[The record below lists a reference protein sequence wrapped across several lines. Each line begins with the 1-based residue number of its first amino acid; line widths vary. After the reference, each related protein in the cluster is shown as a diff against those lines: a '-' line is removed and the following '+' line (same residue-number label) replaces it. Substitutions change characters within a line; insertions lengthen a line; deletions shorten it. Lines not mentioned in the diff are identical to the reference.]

1 MEKNTPASISLWTG
15 VGVIALLILMFC
27 LGFIPLLNLLALLL
41 FPVVLI
47 GDGVAIV
54 TGIMGIKRAN
64 VLNGLG
70 KGAAMGGMIIGILH
84 LLLLLFGFIMAI
96 LFGGLALLGGMLESL
111 V

>member
-1 MEKNTPASISLWTG
+1 MEKNTPAPISLWTG

-54 TGIMGIKRAN
+54 TGIMGSRGPTCSTGSARARPWE
-64 VLNGLG
+64 
-70 KGAAMGGMIIGILH
+70 A
-84 LLLLLFGFIMAI
+84 
-96 LFGGLALLGGMLESL
+96 
-111 V
+111 